1 MKIAVIGG
9 GINGIMSAWALA
21 QGGHDVELFEK
32 NTLMS
37 QTSSA
42 SSKLLHGGLRYLE
55 NLEFRLVREGLHER
69 QWWIN
74 EAPHL
79 AHPLR
84 IFIPIYKDS
93 RRASWMYGIG
103 LKFYDLLSGT
113 KKLGKTESYTS
124 SQLLEN
130 CPALNPQYLKCGFS
144 FVDGQMDDKALG
156 LWAADLCMGDGVSI
170 HENTTIE
177 KVDENGNLWI
187 NGEAKLFDR
196 IINIA
201 GPWSESL
208 LKESGI
214 SSQYA
219 LDLVRGSHIV
229 IEGALAHGYLLEVPH
244 EDRIFFVLPYHGQT
258 LIGTT
263 EVRQEIHEPI
273 EASMDEV
280 IYLINAY
287 NYYFKTQIATTDI
300 IEKFAGVRPLIKSSV
315 DPTYATREYEIESH
329 GKLTTVFGGKWTTAR
344 QLGKKVLKAI
354 ASGYRF

>member
-21 QGGHDVELFEK
+21 QEGHDVEIFEK

-74 EAPHL
+74 QAPHL
-79 AHPLR
+79 AHPIR
-84 IFIPIYKDS
+84 IFIPIYKYS
-93 RRASWMYGIG
+93 RRSSWMYRIG

-113 KKLGKTESYTS
+113 QKLGKTEFYSA
-124 SQLLEN
+124 SQMLKE
-130 CPALNPQYLKCGFS
+130 CPQIKSNELKCGFS
-144 FVDGQMDDKALG
+144 FVDGQMDDMALG
-156 LWAADLCMGDGVSI
+156 LWAADQCNGEGIHI
-170 HENTTIE
+170 HENTAVE
-177 KVDENGNLWI
+177 KVDEDGKLWV
-187 NGEAKLFDR
+187 NGESMQFDR

-201 GPWSESL
+201 GPWAESL
-208 LKESGI
+208 LKASNI
-214 SSQYA
+214 TSKYQ

-229 IEGALAHGYLLEVPH
+229 IEGALSHGYLLEVLH

-263 EVRQEIHEPI
+263 EARQQIDEPI
-273 EASMDEV
+273 QPSEIE
-280 IYLINAY
+280 INYLLGAY
-287 NYYFKTQIATTDI
+287 NHYFEPQISSNDI
-300 IEKFAGVRPLIKSSV
+300 VHTFAGVRPLIKSSD

-344 QLGKKVLKAI
+344 QLGKKVLKAVV
-354 ASGYRF
+354 S

>member
-21 QGGHDVELFEK
+21 QQGHVVEIFEK

-74 EAPHL
+74 QAPHL
-79 AHPLR
+79 AQPLR
-84 IFIPIYKDS
+84 IYIPIYKDS

-103 LKFYDLLSGT
+103 LKFYDLLSGS
-113 KKLGKTESYTS
+113 KKLGKTKSYS
-124 SQLLEN
+124 ASQMLKECPQLKLEN
-130 CPALNPQYLKCGFS
+130 LKCGFS
-144 FVDGQMDDKALG
+144 FVDGQMDDNALG
-156 LWAADLCMGDGVSI
+156 LWAADQCKGEGVSI
-170 HENTTIE
+170 HENTAVE

-187 NGEAKLFDR
+187 NGNAKQFDR

-201 GPWSESL
+201 GPWAESL
-208 LKESGI
+208 LKASNITSKYE
-214 SSQYA
+214 

-229 IEGALAHGYLLEVPH
+229 IEGELAHGYLLEVSH

-273 EASMDEV
+273 EASDDE
-280 IYLINAY
+280 INYLIRAY
-287 NYYFKTQIATTDI
+287 NHYFETQIATTDI
-300 IEKFAGVRPLIKSSV
+300 VEKFAGVRPLIKSSI
-315 DPTYATREYEIESH
+315 DPTNATREYEIESH
-329 GKLTTVFGGKWTTAR
+329 GKLTTVFGGKWTTTR
-344 QLGKKVLKAI
+344 QLGKKVCKAI
-354 ASGYRF
+354 VR